1 MIKSYAVNVRL
12 SGSKS
17 KSHDFNAPRQFFVYV
32 FFHLTRFSLRAD
44 MSQR

>member
-32 FFHLTRFSLRAD
+32 FSHLTLFPLRAD